1 MVEDWLGLIGE
12 IGQLSADLVALLLA
26 FGLALLIR
34 TRLHA
39 LVAVADLWLLMEILT
54 AVADP
59 DYRFGALLLPRLFA
73 SAAQVMLACA
83 AVRFWRYWRMG
94 TASVAAD

>member
-1 MVEDWLGLIGE
+1 MVEDWLGFLGD
-12 IGQLSADLVALLLA
+12 IGQLSADLFALLLA
-26 FGLALLIR
+26 LGLALLIR
-34 TRLHA
+34 SRLHA

-54 AVADP
+54 TVTDP

-73 SAAQVMLACA
+73 SAAQVTLACA
-83 AVRFWRYWRMG
+83 AVRFWRHRRMA